1 MILIFFFFTYSN
13 LNVQYDTYIFSMVVR
28 SNEQITN
35 YYFAK
40 NCVSKNIWFFLRL
53 KMHATSTPK
62 LIADWRGGGAMGRG
76 IFMESVSLI
85 GLKPTIKTR
94 DR

>member
-1 MILIFFFFTYSN
+1 
-13 LNVQYDTYIFSMVVR
+13 MVVR

-62 LIADWRGGGAMGRG
+62 LIADWRGCNGEGDIYGKRIPHWFKTNDKNSRSIEGIWARRG
-76 IFMESVSLI
+76 VFRI
-85 GLKPTIKTR
+85 
-94 DR
+94 